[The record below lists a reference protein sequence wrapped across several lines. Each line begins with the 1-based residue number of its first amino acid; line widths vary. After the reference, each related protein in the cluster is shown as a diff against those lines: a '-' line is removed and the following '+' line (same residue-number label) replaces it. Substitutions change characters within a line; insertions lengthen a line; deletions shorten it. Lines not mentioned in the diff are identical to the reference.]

1 MISLIQRSDLFELSA
16 YHARRRRRQMK
27 PFIRR
32 ERLRYHLPK
41 GCEGRARSGD
51 RIVSIA
57 EKTERP
63 ILC

>member
-16 YHARRRRRQMK
+16 YHCPSAKAPNETLYQQGEATL
-27 PFIRR
+27 PS
-32 ERLRYHLPK
+32 PK

-51 RIVSIA
+51 RIVSIV